1 MDCMS
6 VKGLSLRIAF
16 PTVAAILFTLLSLAT
31 TRQTHI
37 IDLEGWEHASNT
49 DVSWGAEPV
58 DIGTPT
64 DVLLLAFNLPALI
77 ALFPLSPL
85 AYWVD
90 SEMVLRTAW
99 GVAAV
104 GQWFLIGRYLD
115 SRRGL
120 LSAGEPSRRVLLNK
134 MLFDITMVAGGIAF
148 GAGLVRAAAGHHSFW
163 AMAMDAC
170 FVFWGSVL
178 VIAALRWRASSS
190 WAQQHF
196 NSLRLS

>member
-1 MDCMS
+1 MS
-6 VKGLSLRIAF
+6 AKRLSLRIVF
-16 PTVAAILFTLLSLAT
+16 PTVAAILFTLLSLVT

-37 IDLEGWEHASNT
+37 IDLEGWEHASTT

-58 DIGTPT
+58 DIGTPA

-77 ALFPLSPL
+77 ALLPLSPL

-90 SEMVLRTAW
+90 SVMVLRTAW

-120 LSAGEPSRRVLLNK
+120 LSTGEPFRRVLLNK
-134 MLFDITMVAGGIAF
+134 VLFGTTMVAGGLAF
-148 GAGLVRAAAGHHSFW
+148 GAGLVRAVAGHQSFW
-163 AMAMDAC
+163 AVAMDAS
-170 FVFWGSVL
+170 FVFWGLVL
-178 VIAALRWRASSS
+178 IIAALRWRALSS
-190 WAQQHF
+190 WARQDF
-196 NSLRLS
+196 NSLHLS